1 MHEDAMTAQEGP
13 KTYAFVL
20 IPGFSQLGFAC
31 ALEALS
37 LANRHPTGRTYYRW
51 RILSETGA
59 AVQAYNGVNIAV
71 DGPLDV
77 LGKEETIVICAGE
90 DVGRET
96 SKKLVNW
103 LRHEVRR
110 GMDFGALSSGTY
122 VLALA
127 GLLAGKRVTT
137 HWEYRSALSEV
148 LPDVIVEDSIFA
160 IDGRV
165 FTTAGGAASMD
176 MMLERIKADHGTELA
191 TWVADQMVYTDPR
204 LPHHTQRA
212 TLQTRA
218 QARNSKLSMALQV
231 MDNNVEE
238 PLSPDEISEIVA
250 LSTRQLERLFAK
262 YIGLSPKRYYLKL
275 RLEKAR
281 DLLRQTD
288 MSVTDV
294 CLACG
299 FKSLS
304 HFSKSY
310 RAVYG
315 ISPGL
320 EGGQSQLVWRGGI

>member
-1 MHEDAMTAQEGP
+1 MTSRDALQP
-13 KTYAFVL
+13 YAFVL

-37 LANRHPTGRTYYRW
+37 LANRHPGGGPYYRW
-51 RILSETGA
+51 QVLSETGEP
-59 AVQAYNGVNIAV
+59 VRAYNGVTIGV
-71 DGPLDV
+71 DGPLSE
-77 LGKEETIVICAGE
+77 LERHETIVICAGE
-90 DVGRET
+90 DVGQNT
-96 SKKLVNW
+96 GKLLINW
-103 LRHEVRR
+103 LRREVRR

-127 GLLAGKRVTT
+127 GLLSGKRVTT
-137 HWEYRSALSEV
+137 HWEYRAALTEV
-148 LPDVIVEDSIFA
+148 LPDVIMETAIFS

-176 MMLERIKADHGTELA
+176 MMLERIKADHGAELA

-204 LPHHTQRA
+204 LPHHAQRA
-212 TLQTRA
+212 TLQSRA
-218 QARNSKLSMALQV
+218 QVRNGKLAMALQI
-231 MDNNVEE
+231 MENNIED
-238 PLSPDEISEIVA
+238 PLTPDEISKIVEI
-250 LSTRQLERLFAK
+250 STRQLERLFAK
-262 YIGLSPKRYYLKL
+262 YIGVSPKRYYLRL

-288 MSVTDV
+288 FSVTDV
-294 CLACG
+294 CVACG

-310 RAVYG
+310 RAAYG

-320 EGGQSQLVWRGGI
+320 EGGSAQLVWRGGM

>member
-1 MHEDAMTAQEGP
+1 MTSRDALQP
-13 KTYAFVL
+13 YAFVL

-37 LANRHPTGRTYYRW
+37 LANRHPGGGPYYRW
-51 RILSETGA
+51 RVLSETGGP
-59 AVQAYNGVNIAV
+59 VPAYNGVTIRV
-71 DGPLDV
+71 DGPLSE
-77 LGKEETIVICAGE
+77 LERTETIVICAGE
-90 DVGRET
+90 DVGKNT
-96 SKKLVNW
+96 SKALINW
-103 LRHEVRR
+103 LRREVRR

-137 HWEYRSALSEV
+137 HWEYRAALTEI
-148 LPDVIVEDSIFA
+148 LPDVIMETAIFT

-176 MMLERIKADHGTELA
+176 MMLERIRADHGTELA

-204 LPHHTQRA
+204 LPDHAQRA
-212 TLQTRA
+212 TLQGRA
-218 QARNSKLSMALQV
+218 QVRNGKLAMALQI
-231 MDNNVEE
+231 MENNIED
-238 PLSPDEISEIVA
+238 PLTPDEISTLVE

-262 YIGLSPKRYYLKL
+262 HIGVSPKRYYLRL

-288 MSVTDV
+288 LKVTDV
-294 CLACG
+294 CVACG

-310 RAVYG
+310 RAAYG
-315 ISPGL
+315 LSPGL
-320 EGGQSQLVWRGGI
+320 EGGKAQLVWRGGI

>member
-1 MHEDAMTAQEGP
+1 MTSRDALQP
-13 KTYAFVL
+13 YAFVL

-37 LANRHPTGRTYYRW
+37 LANRHPGGGPYYRW
-51 RILSETGA
+51 RVLSETGA
-59 AVQAYNGVNIAV
+59 PVRAYNGVIVGV
-71 DGPLDV
+71 DGPLTE
-77 LGKEETIVICAGE
+77 LERHETIVICAGE
-90 DVGRET
+90 DVGQNT
-96 SKKLVNW
+96 GKPLINW
-103 LRHEVRR
+103 LRREVRR

-127 GLLAGKRVTT
+127 GLLSGKRVTT
-137 HWEYRSALSEV
+137 HWEYRAALTEV
-148 LPDVIVEDSIFA
+148 LPDVIMETAIFS

-176 MMLERIKADHGTELA
+176 MMLERIKADHGAELA

-204 LPHHTQRA
+204 LPDHAQRA
-212 TLQTRA
+212 TLQSRA
-218 QARNSKLSMALQV
+218 QVRNGKLAMALQI
-231 MDNNVEE
+231 MENNIED
-238 PLSPDEISEIVA
+238 PLTPDEISSIVEI
-250 LSTRQLERLFAK
+250 STRQLERLFAK
-262 YIGLSPKRYYLKL
+262 YIGVSPKRYYLRL

-288 MSVTDV
+288 FSVTDV
-294 CLACG
+294 CVACG

-310 RAVYG
+310 RAAYG

-320 EGGQSQLVWRGGI
+320 EGGSAQLVWRGGM